1 MRQAQREERLPGTW
15 IFFSMP
21 RDVVRRL
28 DQRGWTRCNV
38 CVKNLT
44 ARSVANG
51 LQRGSRRKVKE
62 GGEPR
67 SKAEMMGT
75 CGLLRLEA
83 RGPARHAKRKG
94 RRELRM
100 MPPWGA
106 SLAEWV
112 VVLVYEVGGISARLE
127 ISVRLR

>member
-1 MRQAQREERLPGTW
+1 M
-15 IFFSMP
+15 
-21 RDVVRRL
+21 
-28 DQRGWTRCNV
+28 
-38 CVKNLT
+38 
-44 ARSVANG
+44 
-51 LQRGSRRKVKE
+51 KE

-67 SKAEMMGT
+67 SEAEMMGT